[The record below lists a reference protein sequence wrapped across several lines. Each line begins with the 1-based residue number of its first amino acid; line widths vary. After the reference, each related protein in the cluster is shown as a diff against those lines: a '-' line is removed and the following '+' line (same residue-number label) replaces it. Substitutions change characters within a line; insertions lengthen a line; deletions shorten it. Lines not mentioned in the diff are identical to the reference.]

1 MKPTWKRIA
10 LSILLG
16 GIAVLG
22 IYADAVFLLL
32 PAVYGFVWAAW
43 GSTCVAAALGTAA
56 VALFACFGG
65 SLDALYALGLF
76 VPASLCVGYC
86 LSNKKPYR
94 TAAISAAAAIAAGCY
109 CLLCLPYIIDG
120 EGPFAGVE
128 EMLLAV
134 ADAMKEVGGQLTGS
148 GTGTTVAPEAVENV
162 VESIRSA
169 SLLAPEITC
178 AMIVASGMA
187 FGLLDV
193 VLARRM
199 AFAAKVELR
208 PMAPFGLWQLSKNY
222 TVSACVLLAAAVV
235 TLLLRLNNASAVLI
249 FAECVVLL
257 PILLM
262 GTCFM
267 DFLTRVTPGNGALRR
282 AISYVCIIL
291 LFPYSAVLLL
301 ILGLVDRVTRLRR
314 RFRVRED
321 KEQK

>member
-32 PAVYGFVWAAW
+32 PAIYGFVWAAW
-43 GSTCVAAALGTAA
+43 GSACVAAALGTAA

-86 LSNKKPYR
+86 LRNKKPYR
-94 TAAISAAAAIAAGCY
+94 TAAVSAAAAIAAGCY
-109 CLLCLPYIIDG
+109 CLLCLPSIIAG
-120 EGPFAGVE
+120 KGPFAGVE

-148 GTGTTVAPEAVENV
+148 GTAVAPEAVENV

-199 AFAAKVELR
+199 AFVAKVELR

-249 FAECVVLL
+249 VAECVVLL

-262 GTCFM
+262 GMCFM
-267 DFLTRVTPGNGALRR
+267 DFLTRVTAGNGALRR